1 MKEFYLMRHGQ
12 TRFNVQHR
20 LQGVCDAPLTEVGIE
35 QAKKAGQYLA
45 KQEPIFDH
53 VFTSTSERASDTLEI
68 VTGRTDYERLKG
80 LKGQDFGAFEGQ
92 PEYLTPKTLPD
103 GQGFGDYFVQFGG
116 ESTTQVRDRMEL
128 TIRAIMESVADGSK
142 SLLVSHGP
150 SILQFCR
157 RVLNPDPCGVHSVDT
172 KSEIVKILHFKQFYK
187 HYVFV
192 EDGEG
197 GRKKVLKNYIDVNVC
212 IDMVCG
218 DTKYELGSEE

>member
-45 KQEPIFDH
+45 KQEPIFDY

-157 RVLNPDPCGVHSVDT
+157 RVLNPDLDIRGLKNCC
-172 KSEIVKILHFKQFYK
+172 ILHFTYDQGQFELVSVYNP
-187 HYVFV
+187 V
-192 EDGEG
+192 EEEYIYGGE
-197 GRKKVLKNYIDVNVC
+197 
-212 IDMVCG
+212 
-218 DTKYELGSEE
+218 E

>member
-103 GQGFGDYFVQFGG
+103 GQGFG
-116 ESTTQVRDRMEL
+116 TTQVRDRMEL

-157 RVLNPDPCGVHSVDT
+157 RVLDPVPDIRGLKNCC
-172 KSEIVKILHFKQFYK
+172 ILHFTYDQGQFELVSVYNP
-187 HYVFV
+187 V
-192 EDGEG
+192 EEEYIYGGE
-197 GRKKVLKNYIDVNVC
+197 
-212 IDMVCG
+212 
-218 DTKYELGSEE
+218 E

>member
-20 LQGVCDAPLTEVGIE
+20 FQGVCDASLTEVGIE
-35 QAKKAGQYLA
+35 QAKRAGQYLA

-68 VTGRTDYERLKG
+68 VTGQRLKG

-157 RVLNPDPCGVHSVDT
+157 RVLNPDPDIRGLKNCC
-172 KSEIVKILHFKQFYK
+172 ILHFTYDQGQFELLSVYNP
-187 HYVFV
+187 V
-192 EDGEG
+192 EEEYIYGGE
-197 GRKKVLKNYIDVNVC
+197 
-212 IDMVCG
+212 
-218 DTKYELGSEE
+218 E

>member
-150 SILQFCR
+150 S
-157 RVLNPDPCGVHSVDT
+157 VLNPDPDIRGLKNCC
-172 KSEIVKILHFKQFYK
+172 ILHFTYDQGQFELLSVYNP
-187 HYVFV
+187 V
-192 EDGEG
+192 EEEYIFGGE
-197 GRKKVLKNYIDVNVC
+197 
-212 IDMVCG
+212 
-218 DTKYELGSEE
+218 E

>member
-80 LKGQDFGAFEGQ
+80 LKGQDFG
-92 PEYLTPKTLPD
+92 
-103 GQGFGDYFVQFGG
+103 DYFVQFGG
-116 ESTTQVRDRMEL
+116 ESTSQVRDRMEL

-157 RVLNPDPCGVHSVDT
+157 RVLDPVPDIRGLKNCC
-172 KSEIVKILHFKQFYK
+172 ILHFTYDQGQFGLVSVYNP
-187 HYVFV
+187 V
-192 EDGEG
+192 EEEYIYGGE
-197 GRKKVLKNYIDVNVC
+197 
-212 IDMVCG
+212 
-218 DTKYELGSEE
+218 E

>member
-1 MKEFYLMRHGQ
+1 MMRHGQ

-116 ESTTQVRDRMEL
+116 ESTTMEL

-157 RVLNPDPCGVHSVDT
+157 RVLNPVPDIRGLKNCC
-172 KSEIVKILHFKQFYK
+172 ILHFTYDQGQFELVSVYNP
-187 HYVFV
+187 V
-192 EDGEG
+192 EEEYIFGGE
-197 GRKKVLKNYIDVNVC
+197 
-212 IDMVCG
+212 
-218 DTKYELGSEE
+218 E

>member
-157 RVLNPDPCGVHSVDT
+157 RVLNPVPDIRGLKNCC
-172 KSEIVKILHFKQFYK
+172 ILHFTYYQGQFELVSVYNP
-187 HYVFV
+187 V
-192 EDGEG
+192 EEEYIFGGE
-197 GRKKVLKNYIDVNVC
+197 
-212 IDMVCG
+212 
-218 DTKYELGSEE
+218 E

>member
-92 PEYLTPKTLPD
+92 PEYLHPKTSVV
-103 GQGFGDYFVQFGG
+103 GHFGDHYAQFGG
-116 ESTTQVRDRMEL
+116 ESQDQFVARVVASAKEIVDKHPDQSILAVSHAGALMTFLHAVEPE
-128 TIRAIMESVADGSK
+128 RAFESCPGNCAILVFDYDGSSFHFVK
-142 SLLVSHGP
+142 LIDPIADQELVE
-150 SILQFCR
+150 F
-157 RVLNPDPCGVHSVDT
+157 
-172 KSEIVKILHFKQFYK
+172 
-187 HYVFV
+187 
-192 EDGEG
+192 
-197 GRKKVLKNYIDVNVC
+197 
-212 IDMVCG
+212 
-218 DTKYELGSEE
+218 

>member
-92 PEYLTPKTLPD
+92 
-103 GQGFGDYFVQFGG
+103 
-116 ESTTQVRDRMEL
+116 
-128 TIRAIMESVADGSK
+128 
-142 SLLVSHGP
+142 
-150 SILQFCR
+150 SILLLKPYLMDKALVITSFNLVA
-157 RVLNPDPCGVHSVDT
+157 RVRPRSG
-172 KSEIVKILHFKQFYK
+172 IVW
-187 HYVFV
+187 
-192 EDGEG
+192 
-197 GRKKVLKNYIDVNVC
+197 
-212 IDMVCG
+212 
-218 DTKYELGSEE
+218 S

>member
-92 PEYLTPKTLPD
+92 PEYLLLKPYLMDKALVIILFNLVARVRLR
-103 GQGFGDYFVQFGG
+103 FG
-116 ESTTQVRDRMEL
+116 
-128 TIRAIMESVADGSK
+128 
-142 SLLVSHGP
+142 
-150 SILQFCR
+150 
-157 RVLNPDPCGVHSVDT
+157 
-172 KSEIVKILHFKQFYK
+172 IVW
-187 HYVFV
+187 
-192 EDGEG
+192 
-197 GRKKVLKNYIDVNVC
+197 
-212 IDMVCG
+212 
-218 DTKYELGSEE
+218 S

>member
-1 MKEFYLMRHGQ
+1 MKEFYLMRHGE

-20 LQGVCDAPLTEVGIE
+20 LHGVCDAPLTEIGIE

-45 KQEPIFDH
+45 KQEPIFDY

-103 GQGFGDYFVQFGG
+103 GQGYGDFFVQFGG
-116 ESTTQVRDRMEL
+116 ESTTQVQDRMEL
-128 TIRAIMESVADGSK
+128 TVRAIMESVADGSK

-157 RVLNPDPCGVHSVDT
+157 RVLDPIPDIHGLKNCS
-172 KSEIVKILHFKQFYK
+172 ILHFTYEQGQFELVSIYNP
-187 HYVFV
+187 V
-192 EDGEG
+192 EEEYIYG
-197 GRKKVLKNYIDVNVC
+197 GK
-212 IDMVCG
+212 
-218 DTKYELGSEE
+218 E

>member
-80 LKGQDFGAFEGQ
+80 LEGQ

-157 RVLNPDPCGVHSVDT
+157 RVLNPVPDIRGLKNCC
-172 KSEIVKILHFKQFYK
+172 ILHFTYDQGQFELVSVYNP
-187 HYVFV
+187 V
-192 EDGEG
+192 EEEYIYGGE
-197 GRKKVLKNYIDVNVC
+197 
-212 IDMVCG
+212 
-218 DTKYELGSEE
+218 E